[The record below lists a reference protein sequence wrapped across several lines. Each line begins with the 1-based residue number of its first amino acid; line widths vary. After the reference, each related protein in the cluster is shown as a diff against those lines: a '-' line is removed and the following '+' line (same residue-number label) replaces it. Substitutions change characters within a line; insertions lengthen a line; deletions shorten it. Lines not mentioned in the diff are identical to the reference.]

1 MLLCKEIKFIAQTI
15 ESIGIK
21 VKYPITVYV
30 DNVGAIFM
38 SENVTATK
46 QTRHVHTRYRFVH
59 EEVEDGR
66 IIVRFVKT
74 EDNKAD
80 PFTKNVK
87 LEVYEKS
94 ISSYMIGKQQFDSR
108 EGVEGSVG

>member
-1 MLLCKEIKFIAQTI
+1 
-15 ESIGIK
+15 
-21 VKYPITVYV
+21 
-30 DNVGAIFM
+30 
-38 SENVTATK
+38 
-46 QTRHVHTRYRFVH
+46 
-59 EEVEDGR
+59 
-66 IIVRFVKT
+66 VKT
-74 EDNKAD
+74 EENKAD